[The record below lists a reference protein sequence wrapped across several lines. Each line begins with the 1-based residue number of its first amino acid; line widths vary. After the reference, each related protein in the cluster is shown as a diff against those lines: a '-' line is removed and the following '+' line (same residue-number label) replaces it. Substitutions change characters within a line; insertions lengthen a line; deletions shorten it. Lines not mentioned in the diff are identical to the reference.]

1 MVTKLFMISSNPV
14 APSKVT
20 LYNPHLLLF
29 YTISLLASV
38 ISLRSH
44 ILEIDTNPTTGTTIE
59 TLLAVLSTCICTALF
74 LISATTPREIDR
86 EELLDIDDSDGSVMI
101 LKDGRV
107 LRNVS
112 ITQVRKSFFDLYTL
126 TPVIS

>member
-1 MVTKLFMISSNPV
+1 MVIKLFMISSNPV

-20 LYNPHLLLF
+20 LYNPHLLVF
-29 YTISLLASV
+29 YTIALLGSV
-38 ISLRSH
+38 IRLRSNVLNSDNDNSAENT
-44 ILEIDTNPTTGTTIE
+44 LEILTS
-59 TLLAVLSTCICTALF
+59 ALSTCICTALF
-74 LISATTPREIDR
+74 LVSATTPREIDR

-112 ITQVRKSFFDLYTL
+112 TGN
-126 TPVIS
+126 